1 MRAQEP
7 SPPLDAEDRAVVQ
20 TAREALHPLLDELR
34 PELAARAGRVEL
46 ELKDDGTPVT
56 DVDLEVDRRLL
67 ARLEETFP
75 DHTVVS
81 EELVTEHADSRW
93 TWIIDP
99 IDGTSNFISGLPYWC
114 ISMALTRDGYPVLAI
129 VEAPPF
135 AARFEAIAGEGATRN
150 GEPISVRPPVDWN
163 DGRNRHVP
171 LLLTTATARRA
182 RPAVRLN
189 PRVMGSAALD
199 LCQVA
204 AGACAASVSLAPK
217 VWDIA
222 AGVLLVTEAGGEYL
236 TLDGTP
242 LLPLRRDTEY
252 AGRSAPAAAGPNAAY
267 LRDLVDTLVTDP
279 IGVPRT
285 R

>member
-1 MRAQEP
+1 MTAQR
-7 SPPLDAEDRAVVQ
+7 SIPPLAAADRAVVQ
-20 TAREALHPLLDELR
+20 QAREALHPLLDELR
-34 PELAARAGRVEL
+34 PELVALAGHVAL
-46 ELKDDGTPVT
+46 ELKGDGTPVT
-56 DVDLEVDRRLL
+56 DVDLEVNQRLL
-67 ARLEETFP
+67 GRLEEVFP
-75 DHTVVS
+75 EHTVVS

-93 TWIIDP
+93 TWIVDP

-114 ISMALTRDGYPVLAI
+114 ISLALTLDGHPVLGI
-129 VEAPPF
+129 VEAPAF
-135 AARFEAIAGEGATRN
+135 ATRFEAVVGEGATRN
-150 GEPISVRPPVDWN
+150 GERIRVRPPVDWN

-204 AGACAASVSLAPK
+204 AGACAASVSLSPK
-217 VWDIA
+217 VWDVA

-242 LLPLRRDTEY
+242 LLPLRPDTEY
-252 AGRSAPAAAGPNAAY
+252 ARRSAPAAAGPNAEY
-267 LRDLVDTLVTDP
+267 LRSLVDTLVTDP
-279 IGVPRT
+279 IAVPRA

>member
-1 MRAQEP
+1 MVGQELA
-7 SPPLDAEDRAVVQ
+7 PPLGPDERAVVDA
-20 TAREALHPLLDELR
+20 ARDALHPLLDELR
-34 PELAARAGRVEL
+34 PELVARAGRVDL
-46 ELKDDGTPVT
+46 ELKEDGTPVT
-56 DVDLEVDRRLL
+56 DVDLEVNERLL
-67 ARLEETFP
+67 ARIGDVFP

-81 EELVTEHADSRW
+81 EELVTEHADGRW
-93 TWIIDP
+93 TWIVDP

-114 ISMALTRDGYPVLAI
+114 ISMALTLDGHPVLAL

-135 AARFEAIAGEGATRN
+135 AARFEAVAGDGATRN
-150 GEPISVRPPVDWN
+150 DEPIRVRPPVDWN

-204 AGACAASVSLAPK
+204 AGTAAASVSLAPK
-217 VWDIA
+217 VWDVA
-222 AGVLLVTEAGGEYL
+222 AGVLLVTEAGGQYL

-242 LLPLRRDTEY
+242 LLPLRHDTEY

-267 LRDLVDTLVTDP
+267 LRALVDTLVTDP
-279 IGVPRT
+279 IGVT
-285 R
+285 RAR

>member
-1 MRAQEP
+1 MAPQV
-7 SPPLDAEDRAVVQ
+7 PPAPLPDADRAVVEE
-20 TAREALHPLLDELR
+20 AREALHPLLDELR
-34 PELAARAGRVEL
+34 PELVRRAGEVEL
-46 ELKDDGTPVT
+46 ELKADGTPVT
-56 DVDLEVDRRLL
+56 TVDLEVNERLL
-67 ARLEETFP
+67 ACLEDVFP

-81 EELVTEHADSRW
+81 EEQTTEHEDSRW
-93 TWIIDP
+93 TLIVDP

-114 ISMALTRDGYPVLAI
+114 ISLALTLDGHPVLGL

-135 AARFEAIAGEGATRN
+135 ATRFEAVLGEGATRN
-150 GEPISVRPPVDWN
+150 GRAIAVLPPVDWN

-204 AGACAASVSLAPK
+204 AGAAAASVSFAPK
-217 VWDIA
+217 VWDVA
-222 AGVLLVTEAGGEYL
+222 AGVLLVTEAGGAYL
-236 TLDGTP
+236 TLDGAP
-242 LLPLRRDTEY
+242 LLPLRPDTEY
-252 AGRSAPAAAGPNAAY
+252 AGRSAPAAAGPNADY
-267 LRDLVDTLVTDP
+267 LRALVETLVTDP
-279 IGVPRT
+279 IAVPRM

>member
-1 MRAQEP
+1 VRPQDTA
-7 SPPLDAEDRAVVQ
+7 PPLSDDERAVVEA
-20 TAREALHPLLDELR
+20 ARDRLHPLLDELR
-34 PELAARAGRVEL
+34 PELVERAGRVDL

-56 DVDLEVDRRLL
+56 SVDVDVNDRIVACLGE
-67 ARLEETFP
+67 AFP
-75 DHTVVS
+75 DHAVVS
-81 EELVTEHADSRW
+81 EECRTDHAGERW
-93 TWIIDP
+93 TWIVDP

-114 ISMALTRDGYPVLAI
+114 ISLALTIDGHPVLGV

-135 AARFEAIAGEGATRN
+135 GARFEAVLGEGATLN
-150 GEPISVRPPVDWN
+150 GAPIAVREPVDWN

-189 PRVMGSAALD
+189 PRVLGSAALD
-199 LCQVA
+199 LCLVA
-204 AGACAASVSLAPK
+204 AGTGAASVSLSPK
-217 VWDIA
+217 VWDVA

-236 TLDGTP
+236 TLDGSP
-242 LLPLRRDTEY
+242 LLPLLADTEY
-252 AGRSAPAAAGPNAAY
+252 AGRSAPAAAGPNADY

-279 IGVPRT
+279 IQVPRA